1 MALDKINLDGDTTP
15 ISDFCKN
22 QGWVPLNT
30 EITSIRP
37 AGDGNMNTVK
47 RALLSNG
54 TSLLLK
60 QAFPFV
66 KKYPSIPAP
75 ADRLQQEALFYAEVQ
90 THQALKSTTPNLLG
104 YDEHN
109 KILTLQRLQRRHR
122 QMHVACK
129 RYL

>member
-1 MALDKINLDGDTTP
+1 MTLQKINLDKDTTKP

-22 QGWVPLNT
+22 QGWVLPST
-30 EITSIRP
+30 EINHIMP
-37 AGDGNMNTVK
+37 AGEGNMNTVK

-75 ADRLQQEALFYAEVQ
+75 ADRLQQEAFFYAEVQ
-90 THQALKSTTPNLLG
+90 TLQSLKSTTPKLLG
-104 YDEHN
+104 YDEYN
-109 KILTLQRLQRRHR
+109 KILALEYILSLIHI
-122 QMHVACK
+122 
-129 RYL
+129 